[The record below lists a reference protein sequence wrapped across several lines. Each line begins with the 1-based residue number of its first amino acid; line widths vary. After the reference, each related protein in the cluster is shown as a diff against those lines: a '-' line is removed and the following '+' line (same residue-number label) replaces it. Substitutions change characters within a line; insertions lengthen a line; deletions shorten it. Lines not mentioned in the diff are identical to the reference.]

1 MRKTLFILIMLL
13 NFFFV
18 NAKEN
23 DIKEIKIYKLP
34 YNVGEVV
41 NDSIVEITVS
51 SFVYYTEE
59 SVLKA
64 PESEM
69 TIIHGGKNIKDF
81 KECLEEIE
89 LSEKK
94 FWFGT
99 IRIVIEWYGKH
110 DVKLGSCCI
119 SQWKLMRYN
128 RNIYKCDKLLK
139 YIADHV
145 TGFVYDEN
153 SNTLQWDFED
163 PSDIRKLKESGYGG
177 KKEIN
182 FRSLDE

>member
-23 DIKEIKIYKLP
+23 DIKEIKIYKMP
-34 YNVGEVV
+34 YETLNEDGT
-41 NDSIVEITVS
+41 ITISTIEYWSEDLQVKS
-51 SFVYYTEE
+51 
-59 SVLKA
+59 
-64 PESEM
+64 PESEI

-89 LSEKK
+89 LSERK
-94 FWFGT
+94 FGDCT

-153 SNTLQWDFED
+153 SNTLQWMFDD
-163 PSDIRKLKESGYGG
+163 PSDIQKLKESGYGK

-182 FRSLDE
+182 FEPLDE